1 MLIRADGSKVELPP
15 AYLTL
20 TDDLRALT
28 LEITMHTIFK
38 ARHSDFMTN
47 NGMIKYARQ
56 IAKELKRPFVP
67 YYKWKHH
74 TTGIVGLSID
84 VPNKKFL
91 APIHAP
97 LQLISTSG
105 PNRSLIY
112 ASQFGDHL
120 PLVTRQSIKS
130 YTSYVFNGGEGIAFF
145 EDFLARTQQDPDMRK
160 ALKLPP
166 Q

>member
-28 LEITMHTIFK
+28 LEIMNQTIFK
-38 ARHSDFMTN
+38 AHHSGFMPN
-47 NGMIKYARQ
+47 NGMINYVRQ

-74 TTGIVGLSID
+74 STGIVGISID
-84 VPNKKFL
+84 VPNKQFL

-97 LQLISTSG
+97 LQLISAEG
-105 PNRSLIY
+105 PSRSMIY
-112 ASQFGDHL
+112 ASQFGNNR

-130 YTSYVFNGGEGIAFF
+130 YTSYVFNGDMASKIF